1 MIVLAVGIFLFRQ
14 TIIDTIAVYTYQP
27 TSETA
32 ALASRAHM
40 SGRGEFLYL
49 ASRPQL
55 LEREPFNA
63 ACQSV
68 ATEKTAVLG
77 CYAMGRIYVF
87 NIEDKKLDGVR
98 EVTAAHEMLHAA
110 YVRLPGAE
118 RRHIDALLEAQ
129 LANLGDDAERIEGLM
144 TEYAKTEPGEKY
156 NELHSILGTELVA
169 LSPELEKHYAQYF
182 TERTRLVATAQAYQS
197 VFDELKSQ
205 QDTLVSEMTT
215 LADTIDARSETYR
228 ANVAA
233 LERDVESFNARA
245 TSGTM
250 TRTDYDRERA
260 ALLSR
265 KAAVTSD
272 YDRIQE
278 IISQYNQKRQEL
290 MAINAESE
298 TLNRSLNSALRP
310 VAEGM
315 E

>member
-1 MIVLAVGIFLFRQ
+1 M
-14 TIIDTIAVYTYQP
+14 
-27 TSETA
+27 
-32 ALASRAHM
+32 
-40 SGRGEFLYL
+40 
-49 ASRPQL
+49 
-55 LEREPFNA
+55 
-63 ACQSV
+63 
-68 ATEKTAVLG
+68 
-77 CYAMGRIYVF
+77 
-87 NIEDKKLDGVR
+87 
-98 EVTAAHEMLHAA
+98 
-110 YVRLPGAE
+110 
-118 RRHIDALLEAQ
+118 
-129 LANLGDDAERIEGLM
+129 
-144 TEYAKTEPGEKY
+144 
-156 NELHSILGTELVA
+156 
-169 LSPELEKHYAQYF
+169 
-182 TERTRLVATAQAYQS
+182 
-197 VFDELKSQ
+197 FDELKSQ

-310 VAEGM
+310 VAEGL